1 MTETLVKDAQALG
14 LQVIPWTINTPAD
27 MQRLM
32 DWGVDSLITDYPD
45 QLRDVMKA
53 RKMALPPAV
62 P

>member
-1 MTETLVKDAQALG
+1 MKDAQALG